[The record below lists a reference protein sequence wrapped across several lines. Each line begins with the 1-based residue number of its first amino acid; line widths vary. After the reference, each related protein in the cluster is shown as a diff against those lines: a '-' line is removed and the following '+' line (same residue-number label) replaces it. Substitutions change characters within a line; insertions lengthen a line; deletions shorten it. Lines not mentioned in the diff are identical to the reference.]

1 MLIALLIGLSSS
13 LHCIGMCGPI
23 SLAIPFN
30 RTNNAT
36 ILFGLLQYNFGR
48 ITAYITLGLLIGSI
62 GMTVSSIQ
70 WMQWLSIVAGVLM
83 LVMAWH
89 QLFTNRIKAFSI
101 ISGFISKNLGR
112 LIRSKSSFKFLGMGM
127 LNGFL
132 PCGMVFFALT
142 NALIQGTLSGA
153 VVAMIGFGIG
163 TLPAMFSVA
172 YFANKIGIN
181 FRKKATRFVPYVLT
195 VIGLLIIVR
204 GMNLGIPYFSPKL
217 KMIQATEMENTKKTV
232 DSAKLDCCSSSNS
245 CETPVK

>member
-1 MLIALLIGLSSS
+1 MWIAVLIGLSSS

-36 ILFGLLQYNFGR
+36 ILFGLIQYNFGR
-48 ITAYITLGLLIGSI
+48 ISAYAILGLLIGSI

-89 QLFTNRIKAFSI
+89 QLFTKRIQAFST
-101 ISGFISKNLGR
+101 ISGYISRNLGK
-112 LIRSKSSFKFLGMGM
+112 LIKSKSPFKFLGMGM

-142 NALIQGTLSGA
+142 NALIQGSLTGA
-153 VVAMIGFGIG
+153 VLAMVGFGIG
-163 TLPAMFSVA
+163 TLPAMISVA
-172 YFANKIGIN
+172 FFANKIGTN

-195 VIGLLIIVR
+195 VIGLLVIVR

-217 KMIQATEMENTKKTV
+217 KMIPPTEMESSKSTPNA
-232 DSAKLDCCSSSNS
+232 AKLDCCAVPEQCDSSEN
-245 CETPVK
+245 